1 MVTTLKIKSFTADE
15 IGRFIT
21 MLTRNGYK
29 VKFSKGDRLHMT
41 IQISKNDTGDGDG
54 QDIPVADGRDGE
66 RPADR

>member
-15 IGRFIT
+15 IDRFIT

-41 IQISKNDTGDGDG
+41 IQISKNDTGDG
-54 QDIPVADGRDGE
+54 QDISVADGGHGE